1 MNTGKKINHWCVLCG
16 TGYHSCDLCNSSK
29 TFKPW
34 RALTDTLEH
43 FKIFMILKDYNN
55 GVIDKEEARELLS
68 AFDLS
73 DRETYKESAKSVLAG
88 IYKDDAENG
97 TADSFAAVSAIKED
111 SV

>member
-16 TGYHSCDLCNSSK
+16 TGYHSCDLCNSS
-29 TFKPW
+29 TAFTPW

-55 GVIDKEEARELLS
+55 RQIDRKNARELLS

-73 DRETYKESAKSVLAG
+73 GRENYKDSAKSVLADIFQDG
-88 IYKDDAENG
+88 VQNG
-97 TADSFAAVSAIKED
+97 PANIRAGGEGSL
-111 SV
+111 